1 MAKEYQ
7 PILNQQGFSPN
18 TGAMVDRLKG
28 SASMVSAV
36 ADIGKI
42 AIGLGEQYTKV
53 KQAEQIADVRSQV
66 GQALD
71 PLIQEGLMG
80 SSTYRKE
87 VADEAAIYQES
98 LNRLPLADGGT
109 ADDVNTSVSRLES
122 EVQKRMEFLTNAKDQ
137 NRMSSFAFEQNVK
150 AITRKFISDNPA
162 LRDEILNVAKNTL
175 EDQGIVERLKYDEQA
190 SKDQA
195 KVEEDEL
202 KDIRQNFEKFNI
214 AEGQFRLSDGSLNF
228 KAARQAIDRM
238 RDAKLAKD
246 AFLSDMDVNKAVT
259 ESEKLAMESSGVV
272 PLIVEGQYMTDTAAI
287 SNIFTENATDF
298 PKAKLQATAYLTQ
311 QLAQFKANPRIAR
324 FAGSQV
330 VKDGFADYEKSIQAL
345 NNAMQSFNSLEDLQ
359 KFTQN
364 QKSIMSDTQ
373 SMNLIKDV
381 DVPRLELMIKLGSTG
396 NLINTPEGRE
406 FTKKMLIQTRDIF
419 TNGKV
424 TNANMFA
431 PMPGSKQTAMSALTQ
446 EALKA
451 VNPNNPESVKAASQ
465 VVGANIDAINDP
477 NISPSP
483 MDQMKRADTFIM
495 DVGKPEFM
503 EKFIDVDPNTS
514 NKYLDLLDK
523 YNGQIDQDLEKYFVN
538 NPNKSVKLEINPGT
552 GTLSAQGGDQQFN
565 AMFTSR
571 INNSLKAY
579 ANLRVQTPK
588 EVWKDFYEEYF
599 PGLSQGKSYAQESV
613 NRNNPLNLKDA
624 TTGKFRE
631 FNSLED
637 AVVAYET
644 QFRRYAEGK
653 TDGIKRT
660 TIKSII
666 DLWRP
671 SSDRRGDSDISQ
683 QNYYNAVSEFMQLTP
698 NTPLDLN
705 DKETMAN
712 LISAMAQ
719 IETGKPL
726 NPLRVSSFLKNTGKK
741 GAKLSDIFEGLGGQA
756 TGNPFEKIPK
766 DTKKSTSGTT
776 GNF

>member
-1 MAKEYQ
+1 
-7 PILNQQGFSPN
+7 
-18 TGAMVDRLKG
+18 
-28 SASMVSAV
+28 
-36 ADIGKI
+36 
-42 AIGLGEQYTKV
+42 
-53 KQAEQIADVRSQV
+53 
-66 GQALD
+66 
-71 PLIQEGLMG
+71 
-80 SSTYRKE
+80 
-87 VADEAAIYQES
+87 
-98 LNRLPLADGGT
+98 
-109 ADDVNTSVSRLES
+109 
-122 EVQKRMEFLTNAKDQ
+122 
-137 NRMSSFAFEQNVK
+137 
-150 AITRKFISDNPA
+150 
-162 LRDEILNVAKNTL
+162 
-175 EDQGIVERLKYDEQA
+175 
-190 SKDQA
+190 
-195 KVEEDEL
+195 
-202 KDIRQNFEKFNI
+202 
-214 AEGQFRLSDGSLNF
+214 
-228 KAARQAIDRM
+228 
-238 RDAKLAKD
+238 
-246 AFLSDMDVNKAVT
+246 
-259 ESEKLAMESSGVV
+259 
-272 PLIVEGQYMTDTAAI
+272 
-287 SNIFTENATDF
+287 
-298 PKAKLQATAYLTQ
+298 
-311 QLAQFKANPRIAR
+311 
-324 FAGSQV
+324 
-330 VKDGFADYEKSIQAL
+330 
-345 NNAMQSFNSLEDLQ
+345 
-359 KFTQN
+359 
-364 QKSIMSDTQ
+364 
-373 SMNLIKDV
+373 MNLMKDL
-381 DVPRLELMIKLGSTG
+381 DVPRVELMIKLGAIG
-396 NLINTPEGRE
+396 NLINLPEGQNLIKN
-406 FTKKMLIQTRDIF
+406 TLIQVRDIF
-419 TNGKV
+419 TSGKLTNGS
-424 TNANMFA
+424 MFV
-431 PMPGSKQTAMSALTQ
+431 PMPGSKQTPMSALTQ
-446 EALKA
+446 EALRS

-477 NISPSP
+477 TISPSP

-644 QFRRYAEGK
+644 QLIRYGEGK
-653 TDGIKRT
+653 TDGIKRN

-671 SSDRRGDSDISQ
+671 SSDRRGESDISQ

-705 DKETMAN
+705 DKETMAK
-712 LISAMAQ
+712 LISAIAQ
-719 IETGKPL
+719 IETGTPL

-766 DTKKSTSGTT
+766 DTKKSTSGAT